1 MSNNSSS
8 ASPSSTTKDG
18 LSTKPPIHTVGKVE
32 IHQETATIMKARLIQ
47 HILQTY
53 YLLNFIF
60 LLAYPILR
68 LSGLILKPKNELM
81 ILYVSA
87 FMVLLKILKNKN
99 VDQILTGIIF
109 TLKMSTI
116 ILLYYS
122 GEAQF
127 KLEYKNKMKKVNME
141 SSSSS
146 STELFEE
153 QQEPF
158 NFDNDIENNKEI
170 TLNSTKDLGFL
181 ANFLHYGLYY
191 VLIYLFICMLVYLY
205 KSQPEPKQSNFVHFF
220 NQITFKNSLA
230 FSAQSKELKDKY
242 LLVEFFTTWSP
253 PCTYLAS
260 TFADLSYIYQGIN
273 FGKIDIGRWKS
284 IAYEYDINDSVSSK
298 QIPSIILFKNGV
310 ELSRMPYRKNE
321 FKMPYDKKTPKDD
334 KLFEP
339 CNLSYDNIKLYFNL
353 DRLLS
358 EVKSSLTNQNS
369 DNNNNNNN
377 NNNSNNDKKNKNT
390 KKNR

>member
-1 MSNNSSS
+1 MNNNSSS
-8 ASPSSTTKDG
+8 PSSSSSSTTKDG
-18 LSTKPPIHTVGKVE
+18 ISTKPPIHSVGKVE
-32 IHQETATIMKARLIQ
+32 IHQETSTIMKARLIQ

-68 LSGLILKPKNELM
+68 LSGLILKPRNELM
-81 ILYVSA
+81 ILYVSG
-87 FMVLLKILKNKN
+87 FMVVLKILKNKN
-99 VDQILTGIIF
+99 IDQILTGIIF

-122 GEAQF
+122 GETQF
-127 KLEYKNKMKKVNME
+127 KLEYTTKME
-141 SSSSS
+141 SNNIDDSS
-146 STELFEE
+146 LFSEGT
-153 QQEPF
+153 QEPF
-158 NFDNDIENNKEI
+158 KFDNENENSKQ
-170 TLNSTKDLGFL
+170 TLSSTKELGFL
-181 ANFLHYGLYY
+181 GNFLHYGLYY
-191 VLIYLFICMLVYLY
+191 VLVYLFVCMLVYLY

-284 IAYEYDINDSVSSK
+284 IAYEYDITDSVSSK

-310 ELSRMPYRKNE
+310 EVSRMPYRKNE

-339 CNLSYDNIKLYFNL
+339 CNLSYDNIRLYFNL
-353 DRLLS
+353 DTLLS
-358 EVKSSLTNQNS
+358 QVKPSMTNQNQS
-369 DNNNNNNN
+369 QNNNNNNKN
-377 NNNSNNDKKNKNT
+377 GNSNKNT

>member
-1 MSNNSSS
+1 MNNSSS
-8 ASPSSTTKDG
+8 TTTKDG
-18 LSTKPPIHTVGKVE
+18 LSTKPPVHTMGKVE
-32 IHQETATIMKARLIQ
+32 IHQETAAIIKARLIQ

-60 LLAYPILR
+60 LLVYPILR
-68 LSGLILKPKNELM
+68 LSGLILKPKN
-81 ILYVSA
+81 
-87 FMVLLKILKNKN
+87 KNI
-99 VDQILTGIIF
+99 DQILTSIIF

-122 GEAQF
+122 GETQF
-127 KLEYKNKMKKVNME
+127 KLEYHTNKIKTE
-141 SSSSS
+141 S
-146 STELFEE
+146 STESFEE
-153 QQEPF
+153 KTREPF
-158 NFDNDIENNKEI
+158 KFDNENENI
-170 TLNSTKDLGFL
+170 RQQNTLSSTKDLGFL

-191 VLIYLFICMLVYLY
+191 VLVYLFVCMLVYLY

-260 TFADLSYIYQGIN
+260 TFADLSYVYQGIN

-310 ELSRMPYRKNE
+310 EVSRMPYRKNE

-358 EVKSSLTNQNS
+358 EVKPTLTKISDKKDNS
-369 DNNNNNNN
+369 
-377 NNNSNNDKKNKNT
+377 NDKKNTNGNSNKNS